1 MKCCTHHDSTEG
13 STCTCIDFL
22 GRSLAVGAARYH
34 SLGEGTGGGKGGPNH
49 GGGARRSGGPIPRE
63 RVWGALGRP
72 RGDGEA
78 CRRTLTGGGGGRGG
92 GPGGRA
98 RGLLKQ
104 QGLARFASDDISSF
118 CRFPSNH
125 GIRGTDRGRGGAG
138 SRDDFALK
146 VTLLLTKSQVFH
158 QFFLVNTNIKLTR
171 WTSDES

>member
-1 MKCCTHHDSTEG
+1 MNRSLVSRLELLARSTAIKAWSSLWLRRVGNVVVYRCVRGDSLGLTDYPLGGFGGSTRRRAGGCRRSHPTVGRTFIGDCICVAHDSTEG

-92 GPGGRA
+92 GPGG
-98 RGLLKQ
+98 
-104 QGLARFASDDISSF
+104 
-118 CRFPSNH
+118 
-125 GIRGTDRGRGGAG
+125 
-138 SRDDFALK
+138 
-146 VTLLLTKSQVFH
+146 
-158 QFFLVNTNIKLTR
+158 
-171 WTSDES
+171 